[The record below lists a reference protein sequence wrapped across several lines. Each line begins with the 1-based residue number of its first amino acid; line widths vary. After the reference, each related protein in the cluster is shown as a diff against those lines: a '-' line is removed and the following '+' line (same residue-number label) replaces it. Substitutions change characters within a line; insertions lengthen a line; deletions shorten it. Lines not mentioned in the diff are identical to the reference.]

1 MTAAAPAPNH
11 RHEHNAHDERDKAR
25 KSTRVNDECM
35 MMADDPCL
43 GGSVALLDGREERRK
58 TLPRGEAIEQ
68 LLVHRLLHCHPDI
81 AIIIHI
87 ITTNATAAAAAP
99 APAPAAISK
108 AAVMLAPATPHAAA
122 ASPAPPA
129 GVEAV
134 VGRRSK

>member
-1 MTAAAPAPNH
+1 
-11 RHEHNAHDERDKAR
+11 
-25 KSTRVNDECM
+25 

-87 ITTNATAAAAAP
+87 ITTNATAAPAPAP

-108 AAVMLAPATPHAAA
+108 AAVKLAPATPHAAA